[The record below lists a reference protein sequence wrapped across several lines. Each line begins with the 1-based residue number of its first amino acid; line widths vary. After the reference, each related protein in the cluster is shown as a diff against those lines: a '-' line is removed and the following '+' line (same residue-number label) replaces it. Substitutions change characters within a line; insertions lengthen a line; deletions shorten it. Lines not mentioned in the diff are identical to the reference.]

1 MPDKQQYWCVQ
12 CDECDGAIPVLEY
25 DPDKDRLNPQA
36 FEAACSNC
44 GAKLAYVEGDLDVY
58 RTVRVPGFIP
68 VNGFSNV
75 ERPD

>member
-36 FEAACSNC
+36 FEAACLLELRRKV
-44 GAKLAYVEGDLDVY
+44 GI
-58 RTVRVPGFIP
+58 RRRRPRRVQDGQSSGIHT
-68 VNGFSNV
+68 S
-75 ERPD
+75 ERIQ